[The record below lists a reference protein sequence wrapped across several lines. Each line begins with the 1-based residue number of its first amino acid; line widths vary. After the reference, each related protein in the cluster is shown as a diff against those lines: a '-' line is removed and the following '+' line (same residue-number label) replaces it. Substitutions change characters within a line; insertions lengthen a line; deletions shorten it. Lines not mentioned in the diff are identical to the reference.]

1 MDDNSCSDESV
12 SLTDDTSRVRLRNQH
27 GVNGDNSSDSEDDF
41 HIVPW
46 EDAMPPVPADVDD
59 SIPADMANLG
69 APLEA
74 PPWGA
79 GTVAIPGADEA
90 SEDNLPEAEA
100 VAIPGADEE
109 ASEDNLPAEAEAVAT
124 PGADESS
131 EDSLSADEEV
141 PKLRRSARNRQAP
154 VCFRDGTYV
163 LFPQIASGREWKAGF
178 DVLWNKFPDKRQDIY
193 QRLLN
198 DVSLAH
204 WRIVRDDNFSV
215 GGRMLH
221 PGIVG

>member
-1 MDDNSCSDESV
+1 
-12 SLTDDTSRVRLRNQH
+12 
-27 GVNGDNSSDSEDDF
+27 
-41 HIVPW
+41 
-46 EDAMPPVPADVDD
+46 MPQVPADVDD
-59 SIPADMANLG
+59 SIPADMATLG
-69 APLEA
+69 VPLEA
-74 PPWGA
+74 PSWGA
-79 GTVAIPGADEA
+79 G
-90 SEDNLPEAEA
+90 A
-100 VAIPGADEE
+100 VSIPGADEE

-141 PKLRRSARNRQAP
+141 PQLRRSARKRQAP
-154 VCFRDGTYV
+154 VCYRDGTYV

-204 WRIVRDDNFSV
+204 LRIVRDDNFSL

-221 PGIVG
+221 PGIVGLILHLGLVCLITYHVIPHQVVAMVTGKCFYYMIL